1 MAEVDRAFTSSAG
14 LSTRNEGWARSAASF
29 CHSLERP
36 AETRST
42 KRSRRSRK
50 YCASPLILGRRT
62 DAAGGTENSDVHNPT
77 RAKDIVERGRDR
89 SGPSADRGWAQVPMN
104 SNKFTSCSR
113 KRQEGFKSAN
123 DPSDVAI
130 LSMAVDSQSLFRRS
144 VPRLLPRREN
154 EPSNDVLQ
162 ALLSEANRELAS
174 LLRDVR
180 TESHGTSPG
189 DTRSQP
195 ASRLLMRAVRCAAK
209 QYMLQ
214 AELGNLALT
223 DELTGLYNRRGF
235 MAVAERQLK
244 LGRRSGR
251 GMLLFVMDVDRMKHI
266 NDSFGHSEGDRAL
279 KRTADALEET
289 FRDSD
294 VVARLG
300 GDEFAVL
307 AIEASGHSEAALKTR
322 LFECLR
328 AIGAEQPGYEIS
340 LSFGVARFD
349 LSNSTSIGELM
360 VKADQAMYERKRRRS
375 KQFLQTETNV
385 QSEQAL

>member
-1 MAEVDRAFTSSAG
+1 MPMSSNRFTI
-14 LSTRNEGWARSAASF
+14 N
-29 CHSLERP
+29 
-36 AETRST
+36 
-42 KRSRRSRK
+42 
-50 YCASPLILGRRT
+50 
-62 DAAGGTENSDVHNPT
+62 
-77 RAKDIVERGRDR
+77 
-89 SGPSADRGWAQVPMN
+89 
-104 SNKFTSCSR
+104 SR
-113 KRQEGFKSAN
+113 KRQAGSDFAN
-123 DPSDVAI
+123 NPCDGAI
-130 LSMAVDSQSLFRRS
+130 LSMTVDSQSLFRRGA
-144 VPRLLPRREN
+144 PRLLPGGKREQID
-154 EPSNDVLQ
+154 EVFQ
-162 ALLSEANRELAS
+162 ALLAEANRELAS

-180 TESHGTSPG
+180 MESNATAQG
-189 DTRSQP
+189 DTGGQP
-195 ASRLLMRAVRCAAK
+195 VSELLMRAVRCAAK

-349 LSNSTSIGELM
+349 PSNSTSIGELM

-385 QSEQAL
+385 QSEQAP